1 MEIGEVISYYRRLR
15 GLTIDELVNMSGVP
29 KGTLNKIMNGVTN
42 SPKVETVKCIAR
54 ALNITL
60 DDIDAMQNSDVEQKT
75 SEAAVTAPEDQPI
88 TLDES
93 NALLVKLGYIK
104 PGEDLSDDDLAFL
117 THLIG
122 LLDAWFDRH

>member
-1 MEIGEVISYYRRLR
+1 MDFYRVLQGIMDEKKLSIPDVARMC
-15 GLTIDELVNMSGVP
+15 GLTDSTVRS
-29 KGTLNKIMNGVTN
+29 IMDRKQK
-42 SPKVETVKCIAR
+42 KV
-54 ALNITL
+54 ALNVAFKMADGL
-60 DDIDAMQNSDVEQKT
+60 GVSLERLNGDIEKSP
-75 SEAAVTAPEDQPI
+75 EAAATAPEDQSI

-93 NALLVKLGYIK
+93 NALLIKLGYIK

>member
-1 MEIGEVISYYRRLR
+1 MGLEKISDMRKKA
-15 GLTIDELVNMSGVP
+15 GLSLDELSKLSGVP
-29 KGTLNKIMNGVTN
+29 KGTLSKISAGITKNP
-42 SPKVETVKCIAR
+42 SIETIKSIVHCMGY
-54 ALNITL
+54 TL
-60 DDIDAMQNSDVEQKT
+60 DDLETKKSP
-75 SEAAVTAPEDQPI
+75 EAAATAPEDQSI

-93 NALLVKLGYIK
+93 NALLIKLGYIK